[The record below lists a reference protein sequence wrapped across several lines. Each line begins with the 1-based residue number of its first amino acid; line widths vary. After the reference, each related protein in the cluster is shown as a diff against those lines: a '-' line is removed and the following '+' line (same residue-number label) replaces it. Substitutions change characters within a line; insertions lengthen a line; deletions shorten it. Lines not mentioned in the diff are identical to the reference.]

1 LDSLLKRN
9 YHLPPRYY
17 GERTYF
23 VPKSMAYRSPVVAG
37 KGWLVVRNSPGFTN
51 PLISPGINAG
61 IGSAFLAATLTEKI
75 LAAPEED
82 SRAVMQ
88 RSVEIYQTY
97 C

>member
-1 LDSLLKRN
+1 M
-9 YHLPPRYY
+9 
-17 GERTYF
+17 
-23 VPKSMAYRSPVVAG
+23 PKSMAYRSPVVAG